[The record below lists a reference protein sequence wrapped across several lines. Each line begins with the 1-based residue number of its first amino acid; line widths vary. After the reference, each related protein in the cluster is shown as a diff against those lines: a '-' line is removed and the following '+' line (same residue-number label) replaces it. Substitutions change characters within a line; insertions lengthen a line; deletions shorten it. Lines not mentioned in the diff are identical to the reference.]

1 MQIDGPDAYDAQA
14 MIQEEEVKEDLMIP
28 YRPPSLNRNVMLVI
42 FSYLTTNQI
51 FIRGSKLSKVFRGL
65 MVENKESQVL
75 NLDTLVIKTPKDC
88 SIFDYSYMIEFAPYI
103 HLISATPV
111 QDQVKKLANRFE
123 TALIVTKIFES
134 RSSNLKELTIDGEF
148 NVDCLL

>member
-1 MQIDGPDAYDAQA
+1 M
-14 MIQEEEVKEDLMIP
+14 MP
-28 YRPPSLNRNVMLVI
+28 YRPASLNKNVMLVI
-42 FSYLTTNQI
+42 FSYMTTNQI
-51 FIRGSKLSKVFRGL
+51 FIRGSKLSKVFRGI

-88 SIFDYSYMIEFAPYI
+88 SIFDYSYMIDFAPYI
-103 HLISATPV
+103 HLISASPV

-123 TALIVTKIFES
+123 TALLVTKVFES
-134 RSSNLKELTIDGEF
+134 RSSQLKELTIDGEF